1 MRMVLLEMDGVRV
14 RGGIIEEEEGGGRG
28 AAAGGGEGGDG
39 DEETTIGGMGTDM
52 VVMSDAIAVRFF
64 LAAFLSL
71 PSMYTIR
78 RRVTKGR
85 EQVCAGGG

>member
-28 AAAGGGEGGDG
+28 AAGEGEEGDG

>member
-1 MRMVLLEMDGVRV
+1 MVLVEMDGVRV

-28 AAAGGGEGGDG
+28 AAGEGEEGDG
-39 DEETTIGGMGTDM
+39 DEETTIGGGMGTDM

-78 RRVTKGR
+78 RRVTEGR
-85 EQVCAGGG
+85 QQV